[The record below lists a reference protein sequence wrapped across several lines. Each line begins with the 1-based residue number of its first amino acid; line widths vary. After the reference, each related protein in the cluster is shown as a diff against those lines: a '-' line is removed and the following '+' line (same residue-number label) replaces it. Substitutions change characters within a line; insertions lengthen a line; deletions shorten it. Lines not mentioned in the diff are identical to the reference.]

1 MPEFSFDPQHTAVL
15 SMDLQSG
22 IVSRYLKEDDALLG
36 RARHV
41 LEGARA
47 AGCLVIHVQVGFR
60 PGFPE
65 ISERNPL
72 FGAIKK
78 SPDYQK
84 LFEGGGAAIHS
95 SVAPHGKDVVVQKH
109 RVSAF
114 TATDLDQILRANDIH
129 TLVLFGIATS
139 GVVLSSLLD
148 ASDRD
153 YLPVVIADCCADAE
167 PELHRALVE
176 KLFARRG
183 IVTTAAEFGRQA
195 EGHRR

>member
-1 MPEFSFDPQHTAVL
+1 MTEFAFDPEHTAVL
-15 SMDLQSG
+15 SMDVQAG
-22 IVSRYLKEDDALLG
+22 IVSRYLKDDDPLLS
-36 RARHV
+36 RAQGV
-41 LEGARA
+41 LHRARA
-47 AGCLVIHVQVGFR
+47 AGCLVIHIHVGFR

-72 FGAIKK
+72 FGAIKQ
-78 SPDYQK
+78 SPEYQK
-84 LFEGGGAAIHS
+84 MFEGGGAAIHA
-95 SVAPHGKDVVVQKH
+95 SVAPQGRDVVVQKH

-114 TATDLDQILRANDIH
+114 TGTDLDQILRANDIH

-139 GVVLSSLLD
+139 GVVLSTVLD

-167 PELHRALVE
+167 PELHRGLIE

-183 IVTTAAEFGRQA
+183 TVIQAEQFGR
-195 EGHRR
+195 

>member
-1 MPEFSFDPQHTAVL
+1 MPEFSFDPQRTAVL
-15 SMDLQSG
+15 SMDLQAG
-22 IVSRYLKEDDALLG
+22 IVSRYLKDADAMLG
-36 RARHV
+36 RARDV
-41 LEGARA
+41 LERARS
-47 AGCLVIHVQVGFR
+47 AGCLVIHVHVGFR

-84 LFEGGGAAIHS
+84 MFEGGGAAIHS
-95 SVAPHGKDVVVQKH
+95 AVAPLGRDVVVQKH

-114 TATDLDQILRANDIH
+114 TATDLDQILRANEIH

-139 GVVLSSLLD
+139 GVVLSTLLD

-153 YLPVVIADCCADAE
+153 YLPVVIADCCADTD

-183 IVTTAAEFGRQA
+183 VVITAAEFGRHAAGRDQ
-195 EGHRR
+195 

>member
-47 AGCLVIHVQVGFR
+47 AECLVIHVQVGFR

-84 LFEGGGAAIHS
+84 LFEGGGAAIHP

-139 GVVLSSLLD
+139 GVVLSTLLD

-153 YLPVVIADCCADAE
+153 YLPVVIADCCADTE

-183 IVTTAAEFGRQA
+183 IVTTAAQFGRQA
-195 EGHRR
+195 EGHPR